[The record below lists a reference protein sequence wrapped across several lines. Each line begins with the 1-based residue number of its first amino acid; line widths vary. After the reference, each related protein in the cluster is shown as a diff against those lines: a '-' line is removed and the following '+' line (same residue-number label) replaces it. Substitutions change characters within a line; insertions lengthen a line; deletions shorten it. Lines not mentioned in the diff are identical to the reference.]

1 MLGCLSDILVWDQG
15 DWEDRGYRNAQET
28 IVIQK
33 MDDIILISSSLRHSK
48 NMYVFAWNDDN
59 RQGSSSIM
67 SLYTI

>member
-15 DWEDRGYRNAQET
+15 DWEDRGYRNVQET

-59 RQGSSSIM
+59 GQGSSSIM